1 MKNTDLT
8 ALSVTD
14 LQERIR
20 DEKANLHKIRFNHTV
35 SPVENSTRIR
45 QSRREVARMMTE
57 LNARQ
62 RSNNNA

>member
-20 DEKANLHKIRFNHTV
+20 DEKASLHKMRFNHTV
-35 SPVENSTRIR
+35 SPVENPTRIR

>member
-1 MKNTDLT
+1 
-8 ALSVTD
+8 
-14 LQERIR
+14 
-20 DEKANLHKIRFNHTV
+20 
-35 SPVENSTRIR
+35 VENPTRIR

>member
-1 MKNTDLT
+1 MKKNDLT
-8 ALSVTD
+8 SLSVSD

-20 DEKANLHKIRFNHTV
+20 DEKANLHKMRFTHAVTA
-35 SPVENSTRIR
+35 VENPSRIR

-62 RSNNNA
+62 RTNNNA

>member
-20 DEKANLHKIRFNHTV
+20 DEKAILHKMRFNHTV
-35 SPVENSTRIR
+35 SPVENPTRIR

>member
-20 DEKANLHKIRFNHTV
+20 DEKANLHKMRFNHAV
-35 SPVENSTRIR
+35 SAVENPMRIR